1 MVVCIHNQPIEQET
15 IMQSYIVEVDAGV
28 SIFLDAENVED
39 AEKQVGQM
47 TEAGD
52 VDVRHMSVTM
62 GAYVNVQGRRQSCD
76 K

>member
-1 MVVCIHNQPIEQET
+1 
-15 IMQSYIVEVDAGV
+15 MQSYIVEVDAGV

-47 TEAGD
+47 IEAGD